1 MKYLAITLIKF
12 YQRFLS
18 PLLSQLLGTRMICRF
33 SPTCST
39 YAIEVISKYGILRGS
54 LLAGT
59 RLLACQPLS
68 KQS

>member
-1 MKYLAITLIKF
+1 MKTVIIGVIKD

-18 PLLSQLLGTRMICRF
+18 PLLSQLLGTRTICRF

-39 YAIEVISKYGILRGS
+39 YAIEVIGKCGILRGS
-54 LLAGT
+54 LLAGK
-59 RLLACQPLS
+59 RLLACQPWS